1 MSVRGGG
8 GGGVPLVGGVWGVG
22 AERGQR
28 RDCAGAQRR
37 LGPSRER
44 AGEARTVLDGV
55 GRLGRVANER
65 LGAAAAALVVVD
77 QLLVAHRGLGEPVL
91 RADAG
96 GRRG

>member
-1 MSVRGGG
+1 MG
-8 GGGVPLVGGVWGVG
+8 PTK
-22 AERGQR
+22 AI
-28 RDCAGAQRR
+28 
-37 LGPSRER
+37 GPSRER

-55 GRLGRVANER
+55 GRLRRVAYER
-65 LGAAAAALVVVD
+65 LGAAAALVVVD